1 MILQATIGG
10 LARDFDV
17 LALGDRVFRFWV
29 SSRLVGFP
37 IFKLRS
43 FECSLFK
50 IFFHLW
56 GNGGPNWIREWKLFC
71 GQEEAS
77 WLVANRNISAKQN
90 VFVRADHSFA
100 DAVKKTPLTGDNRVP
115 IPQNPARKS
124 VFDQL
129 FFPEVFHN
137 FKNKGKTPIG
147 QFHTAGPTQF
157 EQRSV
162 LNFGSSAAGNL
173 SGPLKLGICSCCL
186 TAGHAREVCKCP
198 IRCYVCWRWGHTA
211 LNCPDASNGGSKA
224 RKFTAAINDKGI
236 LARVHCLGHGI
247 ESWAKVVKPN

>member
-1 MILQATIGG
+1 MFGSSVSPISPDQAFFLVVSFGRCKFQLSPTSVSVILQATIGG
-10 LARDFDV
+10 LAGDFDV
-17 LALGDRVFRFWV
+17 LALGDRFFRFSV
-29 SSRLVGFP
+29 SSRLVSFH

-71 GQEEAS
+71 GEEEAS
-77 WLVANRNISAKQN
+77 WSVVNRNIAKEN

-100 DAVKKTPLTGDNRVP
+100 DAVKKTPLTGANRVP

-124 VFDQL
+124 VFDRL

-137 FKNKGKTPIG
+137 FENKGKTPIG
-147 QFHTAGPTQF
+147 QFHTAGPTQC

-173 SGPLKLGICSCCL
+173 SGPLKPEIFSRCL
-186 TAGHAREVCKCP
+186 TAGHAREV
-198 IRCYVCWRWGHTA
+198 
-211 LNCPDASNGGSKA
+211 
-224 RKFTAAINDKGI
+224 
-236 LARVHCLGHGI
+236 
-247 ESWAKVVKPN
+247 